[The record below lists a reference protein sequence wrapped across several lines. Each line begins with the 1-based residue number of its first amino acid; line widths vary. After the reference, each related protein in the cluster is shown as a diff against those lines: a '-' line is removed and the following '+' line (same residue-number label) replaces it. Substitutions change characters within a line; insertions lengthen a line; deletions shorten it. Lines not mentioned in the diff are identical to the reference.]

1 MSYITEPIALPTK
14 RNNQHVLTMMKF
26 RVKEVVPFVVILLA
40 AFAILWVYFYFTDQR
55 NEALAYSIERVFKQ
69 SKFRIGDEIL
79 KEYFATSHPAVY
91 ALDNTLYIN
100 RGREKGQTHWTE
112 IDAKG
117 RVSDYGLDYLEGA
130 ALRSRQGNRFFFFAN
145 NGYIETGF
153 RRLAVRTFYLVDS
166 LIDLV
171 SLSHN
176 EKLLLEQVGKGQ
188 ECHLRFSYRHD
199 EEGVSV
205 PVLDLPHDSYAT
217 YLERVMAYDGAFFA
231 YGGYITYSSFH
242 TPYVWVFSA
251 DGKYVQTITTRD
263 SVPMPTLMHY
273 KNATL
278 YERGKTFNT
287 NAASFVKD
295 GKLFVFSQRVEMLDD
310 EFVLDAYNLKTGQYV
325 ESYRFPARGAGNNLD
340 IYSLLLY
347 NDTLYLESEVGVFA
361 LLEE

>member
-1 MSYITEPIALPTK
+1 M
-14 RNNQHVLTMMKF
+14 
-26 RVKEVVPFVVILLA
+26 
-40 AFAILWVYFYFTDQR
+40 
-55 NEALAYSIERVFKQ
+55 
-69 SKFRIGDEIL
+69 
-79 KEYFATSHPAVY
+79 
-91 ALDNTLYIN
+91 
-100 RGREKGQTHWTE
+100 
-112 IDAKG
+112 
-117 RVSDYGLDYLEGA
+117 
-130 ALRSRQGNRFFFFAN
+130 
-145 NGYIETGF
+145 
-153 RRLAVRTFYLVDS
+153 
-166 LIDLV
+166 
-171 SLSHN
+171 
-176 EKLLLEQVGKGQ
+176 
-188 ECHLRFSYRHD
+188 RFSYRHD

-263 SVPMPTLMHY
+263 SVPMPTLIHY